1 MFDIPK
7 EDLMDK
13 NLAQLRELAA
23 KLDRNIRKP
32 NHGGCCVVAVEIA
45 KYLRDIYPTKIR
57 VATDYDEFA
66 DNDVADAA
74 QRVYDHADG
83 DEWNDNGIYFGHVI
97 VEFKYKGRKYHMDTN
112 GVKRATAVDPTFGW
126 ILYPGEL
133 PFKSAKLL
141 AQQDNGVWN
150 YTFDRK
156 QIPKMRML
164 ISNFFKNA
172 QLSQP

>member
-23 KLDRNIRKP
+23 ALDRHIRKP

-57 VATDYDEFA
+57 VATDFDEFA
-66 DNDVADAA
+66 DHDVNDAA
-74 QRVYDHADG
+74 ERVYDHADG
-83 DEWNDNGIYFGHVI
+83 EEWNDNGIYFGHVV

-112 GVKRATAVDPTFGW
+112 GVKRATDVDPTFGW

-141 AQQDNGVWN
+141 AQQDDGVWN
-150 YTFDRK
+150 HTFDRK

-172 QLSQP
+172 LLTQP